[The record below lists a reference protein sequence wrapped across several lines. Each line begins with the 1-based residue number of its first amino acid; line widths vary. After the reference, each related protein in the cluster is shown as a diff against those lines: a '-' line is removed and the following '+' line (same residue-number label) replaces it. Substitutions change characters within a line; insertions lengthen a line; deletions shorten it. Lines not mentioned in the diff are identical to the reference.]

1 MLPSPV
7 PTTVVGWHQSRG
19 ASEPD
24 AKAAS
29 RSCSFLL
36 SPTASLTS
44 AIAACVC
51 VHGGRG
57 AQHAECWRQCSA
69 RFWAPIIEATTIH
82 GFIAYTR
89 EDPSLSPSD
98 RVSEAHRIRV

>member
-1 MLPSPV
+1 MLPSLI

-51 VHGGRG
+51 VHGGCSTG
-57 AQHAECWRQCSA
+57 AARSMQSAGVSA
-69 RFWAPIIEATTIH
+69 RLVFGP
-82 GFIAYTR
+82 
-89 EDPSLSPSD
+89 PS
-98 RVSEAHRIRV
+98 

>member
-1 MLPSPV
+1 MLPLLI
-7 PTTVVGWHQSRG
+7 PTTVVRWHQSRG

-24 AKAAS
+24 AKVAS

-69 RFWAPIIEATTIH
+69 RFLAPVIEATTIH